1 MPSNTG
7 YSITTRRLRL
17 CCGHPEWLRKTQDF
31 YNEIES
37 FYYDLLL
44 AHEELGELGSQKTL
58 RALEVLTIMGRDKQV
73 PQNPSLGKSPIV
85 FQAGCDKQCHSRSK
99 ESHIQAKVH
108 SGEKSRKAS
117 FSSYLL

>member
-1 MPSNTG
+1 MPSNIG

-73 PQNPSLGKSPIV
+73 PQNPLPWEKSPIV
-85 FQAGCDKQCHSRSK
+85 FQAGCDKQCYSRSK

-108 SGEKSRKAS
+108 SG
-117 FSSYLL
+117 

>member
-58 RALEVLTIMGRDKQV
+58 RALEVLTTES
-73 PQNPSLGKSPIV
+73 PSLGKSPIV
-85 FQAGCDKQCHSRSK
+85 FQACCDKQCHSRSK

-117 FSSYLL
+117 FGSYLL

>member
-1 MPSNTG
+1 MPSNIG

-58 RALEVLTIMGRDKQV
+58 RALEVLTIMG
-73 PQNPSLGKSPIV
+73 KSPIV
-85 FQAGCDKQCHSRSK
+85 FQASCYKQCHSRSK

-108 SGEKSRKAS
+108 SG
-117 FSSYLL
+117 

>member
-1 MPSNTG
+1 MPSNIG

-73 PQNPSLGKSPIV
+73 PQNPLPWEKVPLYFRRAAINSAIAAAK
-85 FQAGCDKQCHSRSK
+85 
-99 ESHIQAKVH
+99 SHISRQ
-108 SGEKSRKAS
+108 KSIPGRKAEKLHS
-117 FSSYLL
+117 AVT

>member
-44 AHEELGELGSQKTL
+44 AHEELGELGDVPL
-58 RALEVLTIMGRDKQV
+58 QV
-73 PQNPSLGKSPIV
+73 YAV
-85 FQAGCDKQCHSRSK
+85 
-99 ESHIQAKVH
+99 
-108 SGEKSRKAS
+108 SGGELSEI
-117 FSSYLL
+117 

>member
-73 PQNPSLGKSPIV
+73 PQN
-85 FQAGCDKQCHSRSK
+85 
-99 ESHIQAKVH
+99 IQAKVY
-108 SGEKSRKAS
+108 SGEESRKAS